1 MPAYAGRCVPF
12 GRKRA
17 IPAGGMANAAFSRM
31 KPVLLL
37 AFLALGPAL
46 AEQFPILPRAASEAV
61 AQRSGTTLPTAP
73 GGVEPIW
80 LCRR

>member
-1 MPAYAGRCVPF
+1 MPSH
-12 GRKRA
+12 
-17 IPAGGMANAAFSRM
+17 GMANAVFSRM

-46 AEQFPILPRAASEAV
+46 ADQFPILPRAVSEAV
-61 AQRSGTTLPTAP
+61 AQRSGTTPLPAP
-73 GGVEPIW
+73 GETAPIW

>member
-1 MPAYAGRCVPF
+1 VRAAWRSIE
-12 GRKRA
+12 RKHA
-17 IPAGGMANAAFSRM
+17 IAARGTADAVFSLM

-46 AEQFPILPRAASEAV
+46 ADQFPVLPRAASEAV
-61 AQRSGTTLPTAP
+61 AQRPGTTPLSAP
-73 GGVEPIW
+73 GDMEPIW

>member
-1 MPAYAGRCVPF
+1 VRAASRSIE
-12 GRKRA
+12 RKHA
-17 IPAGGMANAAFSRM
+17 SAARGTADALFSRM

-46 AEQFPILPRAASEAV
+46 ADQFPILPRAASEAV
-61 AQRSGTTLPTAP
+61 AQRSGTTPLPTP
-73 GGVEPIW
+73 GDGEPIW